1 MNQQELF
8 AEMREYAAAE
18 RIPIMEEDG
27 MLFCADLVRESTYK
41 EILEVGTAIA
51 YWSMQIASLRDDI
64 HITTLERDLVRYE
77 KAQDY
82 LAMSELKQQID
93 TVLIDAKDFLCDRR
107 YDLIFLDAAKAQN
120 EPFFYKFAPFLNDN
134 GIVIVDNMSFHGFV
148 EHFDELK
155 HHRRNLRHMVGKIIK
170 FKERIMHDENFE
182 CEELS
187 IGDGILLI
195 RPKQRQS
202 TL

>member
-8 AEMREYAAAE
+8 SEMRAYAATE
-18 RIPIMEEDG
+18 HIPIMEEDG
-27 MLFCADLVRESTYK
+27 MFFCADLVRKSNYR

-51 YWSMQIASLRDDI
+51 YWSMQIASLHTDI
-64 HITTLERDLVRYE
+64 HITTLERDPIRYDR
-77 KAQDY
+77 AQYY
-82 LAMSELKQQID
+82 LGLSDLHDQID
-93 TVLIDAKDFLCDRR
+93 SVLIDAKDFQCDRH

-120 EPFFYKFAPFLNDN
+120 EPFFYKFVPFLNED

-155 HHRRNLRHMVGKIIK
+155 HRRNLRHMVGKIIK
-170 FKERIMHDENFE
+170 FRDHILHDTDYQ
-182 CEELS
+182 CEEIS

-195 RPKQRQS
+195 RRKKHQS

>member
-64 HITTLERDLVRYE
+64 HITTLERDVDRYK

-82 LAMSELKQQID
+82 LAMSELNQQVNS
-93 TVLIDAKDFLCDRR
+93 VLIDAKDFQCDRN

-120 EPFFYKFAPFLNDN
+120 EPFFYKFAPYLNDN
-134 GIVIVDNMSFHGFV
+134 GIVIVDNMFFHGFV
-148 EHFDELK
+148 EHFDELQA
-155 HHRRNLRHMVGKIIK
+155 HRRNLRHMVGKIIK

-187 IGDGILLI
+187 IGDGILII
-195 RPKQRQS
+195 RPKKPRS
-202 TL
+202 TF

>member
-27 MLFCADLVRESTYK
+27 MLFCADLVRESAYK

-51 YWSMQIASLRDDI
+51 YWSMQIASLRRDI

-82 LAMSELKQQID
+82 LAMSEMKQQID
-93 TVLIDAKDFLCDRR
+93 SVLIDAKDYQCDRN

-120 EPFFYKFAPFLNDN
+120 EPFFYKFAPYLNDN

-148 EHFDELK
+148 EHFDELQA
-155 HHRRNLRHMVGKIIK
+155 HRRNLRHMVGKIIK
-170 FKERIMHDENFE
+170 FRERIMHDENFE

-195 RPKQRQS
+195 RPKKPRS